1 MSSEAAA
8 APAAAPEGA
17 PVVVKGMGLVKLVP
31 VVLLFSLLNMGGTG
45 FVAFKMLHPLKM
57 EIEENHPKPEKAERG
72 PIIPFEAFV
81 VNLNEPG
88 SSRYLKTTF
97 EVELDDVVHTE
108 QVTASKGLIR
118 DEVLRYLSGL
128 SVSQTLGEDNKQK
141 IVREVRERIERV
153 VGEKKISRVLLSEFV
168 VQ

>member
-8 APAAAPEGA
+8 AHAAPAEA
-17 PVVVKGMGLVKLVP
+17 PIAVKGMGLVKLVP
-31 VVLLFSLLNMGGTG
+31 VVLLFSLVNLGGTG
-45 FVAFKMLHPLKM
+45 FVAFRLLHPLKM
-57 EIEENHPKPEKAERG
+57 EIEESHPKPEKAERG
-72 PIIPFEAFV
+72 PLIPFEAFV

-97 EVELDDVVHTE
+97 EVELDDAVHTE
-108 QVTASKGLIR
+108 QVTAAKGLIR

-128 SVSQTLGEDNKQK
+128 SVAQTLGEDNKQK
-141 IVREVRERIERV
+141 IVSEVRTRIEKV
-153 VGEKKISRVLLSEFV
+153 VGEKKIARVLLSEFV